1 MKYAPFFLVAGAA
14 AFLYA
19 AHVPAQEIDNTGTD
33 VPAWVDADGDGINDV
48 AAMRRERRGGN
59 ENAYAESRRQ
69 LMAELTANLT
79 DEQKAELTALR
90 NQLREDHATPE
101 AVQAALGEKLQSF
114 GITLPDAWY
123 QTRLEFEGGFTLT
136 AEQRAQ
142 VQALMESLRT
152 DGKTPEERRAAVVEL
167 LTSYG
172 ITVPDNF
179 MAPPERGNGPRGDRG
194 RGPILTE
201 EQRTAVDALVASMK
215 EEGKTRAEIQAAVGE
230 LMASYGIT
238 APVRRG
244 PPEGTQAARSGL
256 TNQQK
261 AEVQALVRTMRA
273 EGRSAAEI
281 RDALA
286 AKFNQ
291 YGVAMPPQGKGPR
304 GR

>member
-1 MKYAPFFLVAGAA
+1 MKQTTFFLIAGAA
-14 AFLYA
+14 AFLFA
-19 AHVPAQEIDNTGTD
+19 ANVPAQVNDETAAGMS
-33 VPAWVDADGDGINDV
+33 AWVDADGDGINDI
-48 AAMRRERRGGN
+48 AAMNRERRGRD
-59 ENAYAESRRQ
+59 NAYAESRRQ
-69 LMAELTANLT
+69 LMAELTANLSE
-79 DEQKAELTALR
+79 EQKAELAALM
-90 NQLREDHATPE
+90 NQLREQRSAPE
-101 AVQAALGEKLQSF
+101 ATQAALGEKLQSF
-114 GITLPDAWY
+114 GIALPDAWY

-152 DGKTPEERRAAVVEL
+152 DDETPEERRAALVEL

-179 MAPPERGNGPRGDRG
+179 MMPPNRGDGPRGDRG

-201 EQRTAVDALVASMK
+201 EQRVAVDALVETMK

-273 EGRSAAEI
+273 EGKSAMEI

-291 YGVAMPPQGKGPR
+291 YGVAMPPQGKGPG

>member
-1 MKYAPFFLVAGAA
+1 MKRTTFLLIAGAA
-14 AFLYA
+14 ALVFA
-19 AHVPAQEIDNTGTD
+19 ANAPAQVTDNTATAI
-33 VPAWVDADGDGINDV
+33 PAWVDADGDGINDV
-48 AAMRRERRGGN
+48 AAMRRERRGVR

-69 LMAELTANLT
+69 LMAELTANLSE
-79 DEQKAELTALR
+79 EQKAELAALM
-90 NQLREDHATPE
+90 NQLREQRSAPE
-101 AVQAALGEKLQSF
+101 ATQAALGEKLQSF
-114 GITLPDAWY
+114 GITLPDTWY
-123 QTRLEFEGGFTLT
+123 QTPIEFEGGFTLT
-136 AEQRAQ
+136 PEQRSEIK
-142 VQALMESLRT
+142 ALMESLQAE
-152 DGKTPEERRAAVVEL
+152 GKTPEERRAALVGL
-167 LTSYG
+167 LSSYG

-179 MAPPERGNGPRGDRG
+179 MIGPERGIGPRGDRG

-215 EEGKTRAEIQAAVGE
+215 EEGKTEAEIRTAVGE

-256 TNQQK
+256 TNQQR

-273 EGRSAAEI
+273 EGKTATEI

-291 YGVAMPPQGKGPR
+291 YGVAMPPQGKGPG